1 MLCDKNCA
9 LAKQR
14 LLLHFQTH
22 EVIAV
27 PGDPCW
33 TRYACSKSNQI
44 PCSALNAWNL
54 YGITCTGT
62 CTGY

>member
-44 PCSALNAWNL
+44 LCSALNA
-54 YGITCTGT
+54 
-62 CTGY
+62 